1 MRVQEIPAGA
11 RSIDAL
17 RRGERPD
24 PKAGP
29 GQLVVRVRASS
40 LNFRDQAVITGNYF
54 GGVVQRETIPLSDG
68 AGEVVAIGAGVTRAK
83 AGDRVAGTFF
93 LGWNDGPPARPYPSR
108 GAPPVDGM
116 LAEYVLLDEQ
126 DAVLVPPS
134 LSFEEAATLPCAG
147 VTTWH
152 ALIETCGVRPGDT
165 VLALGTGGVAT
176 FALLFGRAAGAR
188 VILTSSSDEKLDRA
202 KALGAWGGINYRR
215 HPDWEQQVL
224 ELTGGAGATHI
235 VETGGPG
242 TLAKSMQ
249 SVGYA
254 GHVALIGVLAGLQ
267 GDTNPHPLL
276 RKGASL
282 HGIFVGSRVMFE
294 RMNAAIE
301 ANGLR
306 PVIDRVFDFDD
317 AVEAYRYQ
325 QSASL
330 FGKVVIRI

>member
-1 MRVQEIPAGA
+1 MRVHEIPAGG

-17 RRGERPD
+17 RCVERPD
-24 PKAGP
+24 PEPGP
-29 GQLVVRVRASS
+29 GQVLVRVRAAS

-54 GGVVQRETIPLSDG
+54 GGVVQRDIIPLSDG
-68 AGEVVAIGAGVTRAK
+68 AGEVVAVGRDVKRLR

-93 LGWNDGPPARPYPSR
+93 LGWVDGPPAGSFAAR
-108 GAPPVDGM
+108 GAPPADGM

-126 DAVLVPPS
+126 DAVPIPPS
-134 LSFEEAATLPCAG
+134 LSFEEAATLPCAA

-152 ALIETCGVRPGDT
+152 GLIETCHVRPGDT

-188 VILTSSSDEKLDRA
+188 VILTSSSDEKLERA
-202 KALGAWGGINYRR
+202 RALGAWGTINYRQ
-215 HPDWEQQVL
+215 HPDWEKQVL
-224 ELTGGAGATHI
+224 EMTGGAGATHV

-249 SVGYA
+249 AVAYG
-254 GHVALIGVLAGLQ
+254 GHIALIGVLAGLQ
-267 GDTNPHPLL
+267 GDTNPHPIM

-282 HGIFVGSRVMFE
+282 HGIFVGNRAMFE
-294 RMNAAIE
+294 RMNTAIE
-301 ANGLR
+301 VNGLR
-306 PVIDRVFDFDD
+306 PVVDRVFGFEE
-317 AVEAYRYQ
+317 AAEAYRYQ

-330 FGKVVIRI
+330 FGKVVIRA